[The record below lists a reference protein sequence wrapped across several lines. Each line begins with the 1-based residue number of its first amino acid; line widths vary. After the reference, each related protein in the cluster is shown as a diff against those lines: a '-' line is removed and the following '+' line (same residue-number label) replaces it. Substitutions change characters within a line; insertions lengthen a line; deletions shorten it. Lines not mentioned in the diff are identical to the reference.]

1 MKQRIIYW
9 SILGAFTLAL
19 SVSFGGS
26 ITASNK
32 MVKVGGPMNHCD
44 CTYRIE

>member
-1 MKQRIIYW
+1 MKQKIMTW
-9 SILGAFTLAL
+9 TVLGALAIAL

-26 ITASNK
+26 ISASHK
-32 MVKVGGPMNHCD
+32 MVKVGGPMNNCD